1 MALEY
6 YKIKNLSNDTKLFSY
21 NSGSSSPGTQY
32 NINLQGLNSE
42 VIVQSFYPPINIPI
56 GISEAAFTSDSFYP
70 SQPGYAWLWN
80 DGNKVKYIK
89 INHNS
94 TNNFNISPY
103 ISDTRIISFA
113 MVGAK
118 DGSGNFI
125 YNPTSSQHVEDYYL
139 TNSIKKPGNY
149 SFLIIEQSP
158 SSNAVSDLTAGQR
171 NFNFESSGSYIWY
184 ATSSG
189 NIDNPNPTTGYS
201 SSLAQGYFP
210 QNIEDFGTTQF
221 IRGWA
226 GANYYVGGNLIPTNG
241 NLIDHLGNFNSGST
255 ERDMDGILSNP
266 NNFFPYTSS
275 VLSWFINSPTS
286 SIHIPSNS
294 FGTYTGQPNSFKL
307 GPSYRNTSSES
318 PYGDAVYGD
327 DRFEYGGS
335 GADDF
340 LSYYYRE
347 DTNEI
352 LVYDPSNISHE
363 DKKPSPLYYP
373 NARYN
378 SILVGIN
385 QPQTY
390 ITDEGH
396 EIEVGNGNQLIV
408 FRGQQSVGTGD
419 TNAWNYNR
427 YLHKPYKIYLLSETG
442 SNGNPARIVD
452 AYVSFSSSLAS
463 ERPYDGA
470 YTFESYGQDD
480 LSLTASINLT
490 ASNAL
495 PLPPSNYGD
504 AEYGEDVYGGSGTIP
519 ANQTWKTASLDL
531 YMVDPNQSL
540 GSILTSSILYI
551 DDINTDNS
559 IRLKTVLSSSYIAP
573 GVALRLAVSV
583 DTGSLNPQVNSSLIV
598 TDYSM
603 SIAGPVPEIS
613 DIVPTY
619 LDNILQVPE
628 DCNPFV
634 GSALTSPLNNIVMDV
649 DYSSGS
655 TPINLPQI
663 LEQKAQKSE
672 IPESHYSTYGIAGP
686 RYEGSKTTGNII
698 NKFTEGDSGTYGK
711 SPVVEINKAYAGYFN
726 RIFDPYPLI
735 NNKTNFE
742 VKYIIDENGNASQPR
757 VGEYSFY
764 NLEGSLSEK
773 DNVKISVV
781 DKESE
786 ILYPLN
792 SFKKIFKTG
801 QSVSPILYSQVAA
814 AAYTSSIFVT
824 GKVPLSDDPI
834 EFKDLSFRAFENVPS
849 GRVKSFSYQQL
860 SPETLITG
868 SGENVICSYTSSEMV
883 PDNGGVAGDTFIPRS
898 DVSGSQGAGQGKPT
912 SDEYTYRVNYT
923 FETSRINRVKTANGK
938 KGVPGRST
946 KSSPDVGD
954 FYMKIVKNEQNAKL
968 QLESLYAD
976 VIHRNPNTTTGL
988 ETKSF
993 NVLNTAIYN
1002 GGINR
1007 QDIKMES
1014 DNVFRIHF
1022 NNDRFISAVTTT
1034 GTDGVD
1040 IRSGGSMI
1048 KVRWRVKLK
1057 MRTSGGGGFFSKST
1071 PIKQGDKIQTF
1082 VKGNMRGSTGG
1093 DDDIKQSWFF
1103 YSTSTGEYP
1112 GSADVNIS
1120 LEGTKSLPS
1129 PALDAQYWAFTGS
1142 TGDIIEMI
1150 APNGNIAYGRVG
1162 FKQQYMEYGNSGS
1175 YPPPIEGENPYRGSF
1190 NVPSGSEGSNGWKSS
1205 FLNNPDFIG
1214 GKEPTFLKFPPVRND
1229 WEVFPGDEIR
1239 FNNSEDLV
1247 YKIISVTPPISS
1259 TPIHPD
1265 EEIGRLKLQ
1274 LDREVSVEANLDFFL
1289 IRRYIKDEG
1298 NIIIDFPKPYGIPIA
1313 PNTATGLMFPEFPV
1327 KELNTNPDE
1336 VLKNLL
1342 EQKLIE

>member
-6 YKIKNLSNDTKLFSY
+6 YKIQNLSNDTKLFAY
-21 NSGSSSPGTQY
+21 TSGSSSPGDVYTV
-32 NINLQGLNSE
+32 NIQGLNNE
-42 VIVQSFYPPINIPI
+42 VIVQSFTPPTNIPI
-56 GISEAAFTSDSFYP
+56 GVSEAAFISDDFYP

-89 INHNS
+89 IHHDS
-94 TNNFNISPY
+94 TNNFNITPY
-103 ISDTRIISFA
+103 ISDTKVISFA
-113 MVGAK
+113 MIGAK
-118 DGSGNFI
+118 NSSNEFM
-125 YNPTSSQHVEDYYL
+125 YSPTASQHVEDYHL
-139 TNSIKKPGNY
+139 SNSTKKPNNY
-149 SFLIIEQSP
+149 SFLAVEQP
-158 SSNAVSDLTAGQR
+158 LSSEAVSDLTAGQR

-189 NIDNPNPTTGYS
+189 NIDNPIPTTGYS

-226 GANYYVGGNLIPTNG
+226 NANYYIGGNLTPTNG

-286 SIHIPSNS
+286 SIHIPGSS

-327 DRFEYGGS
+327 NIFEYGGS

-340 LSYYYRE
+340 VSYYYRE

-363 DKKPSPLYYP
+363 DKKSSPLYYP

-378 SILVGIN
+378 SILVGPN

-390 ITDEGH
+390 TTDEGH
-396 EIEVGNGNQLIV
+396 EIEVGSNNQLIV

-427 YLHKPYKIYLLSETG
+427 YLHKPYKIYLLSEIG

-470 YTFESYGQDD
+470 YVFESYGQDD

-531 YMVDPNQSL
+531 YMADPNQSL

-559 IRLKTVLSSSYIAP
+559 IRLKTVLSSSYISP

-634 GSALTSPLNNIVMDV
+634 GNALVSPTNNKIMKV
-649 DYSSGS
+649 DYSNG
-655 TPINLPQI
+655 TLVPNNLSQI
-663 LEQKAQKSE
+663 LDKTATKAE
-672 IPESHYSTYGIAGP
+672 IPPSHYSTYGISGI
-686 RYEGSKTTGNII
+686 RYTGSNMSSDKYNIY
-698 NKFTEGDSGTYGK
+698 TEGFDTGTYGK
-711 SPVVEINKAYAGYFN
+711 TATIDIKKAYSGYFN
-726 RIFDPYPLI
+726 RIYDPYPVL
-735 NNKTNFE
+735 NQKTSFE
-742 VKYIIDENGNASQPR
+742 IKYIIDENGNASQPR
-757 VGEYSFY
+757 IGDYSFY
-764 NLEGSLSEK
+764 NLEGSLSEGEQARLA
-773 DNVKISVV
+773 VT

-786 ILYPLN
+786 ILYSLN
-792 SFKKIFKTG
+792 SNRKIFKTG
-801 QSVSPILYSQVAA
+801 KKAIPILYSQVAA
-814 AAYTSSIFVT
+814 RAYTSSIFIT
-824 GKVPLSDDPI
+824 GKEPLNDDPV
-834 EFKDLSFRAFENVPS
+834 EFKDYSFRAFETVS
-849 GRVKSFSYQQL
+849 TGRIRSFIDQTL
-860 SPETLITG
+860 SPANVITS
-868 SGENVICSYTSSEMV
+868 SGENVTSSYDPELGLTTL
-883 PDNGGVAGDTFIPRS
+883 PITDI
-898 DVSGSQGAGQGKPT
+898 SGSQGAGNGKPL
-912 SDEYTYRVNYT
+912 SDDYTYRVNYT
-923 FETSRINRVKTANGK
+923 FETSRPVTTKTSNGSFWK
-938 KGVPGRST
+938 KSGDDTS
-946 KSSPDVGD
+946 VGN
-954 FYMKIVKNEQNAKL
+954 FYMNIKKNNQKAKI

-976 VIHRNPNTTTGL
+976 CIHINPNTSTGVEAKTFDAKQLLSSDIHL
-988 ETKSF
+988 EENSRR
-993 NVLNTAIYN
+993 L
-1002 GGINR
+1002 
-1007 QDIKMES
+1007 
-1014 DNVFRIHF
+1014 RIHF
-1022 NNDRFISAVTTT
+1022 NASRFTNAANQANTNAT
-1034 GTDGVD
+1034 D
-1040 IRSGGSMI
+1040 IRYGGSFV

-1057 MRTSGGGGFFSKST
+1057 LSSGGGFFNHST
-1071 PIKQGDKIQTF
+1071 PIRQGDTIETN
-1082 VKGNMRGSTGG
+1082 VGG
-1093 DDDIKQSWFF
+1093 YFINSSDGELSPNQNWFF
-1103 YSTSTGEYP
+1103 YSTSTGDYP
-1112 GSADVNIS
+1112 GKADVQIA

-1129 PALDAQYWAFTGS
+1129 PAISANYWAFTGS
-1142 TGDIIEMI
+1142 SNDTIELI
-1150 APNGNIAYGRVG
+1150 SENGNIAYGKTG
-1162 FKQQYMEYGNSGS
+1162 FKQQYMEYGTSGS
-1175 YPPPIEGENPYRGSF
+1175 YITSSLPEDEEDEGFNGSF
-1190 NVPSGSEGSNGWKSS
+1190 NCPSGSDNNPGWKDDYIK
-1205 FLNNPDFIG
+1205 NPDFVG
-1214 GKEPTFLKFPPVRND
+1214 GKEPNFLQFPPVRSD
-1229 WEVFPGDEIR
+1229 WEVFSGDEIR
-1239 FNNSEDLV
+1239 FQNDEDQV
-1247 YKIISVTPPISS
+1247 YKIVEVLPPS
-1259 TPIHPD
+1259 TQPTVG
-1265 EEIGRLKLQ
+1265 EEKIGRLKLV
-1274 LDREVSVEANLDFFL
+1274 LSRPIDSSVDLNFFL
-1289 IRRYIKDEG
+1289 IRRYVKDEG
-1298 NIIIDFPKPYGIPIA
+1298 NIIIDFPKPYGIPIE
-1313 PNTATGLMFPEFPV
+1313 PNSSTGLMFPEYPV
-1327 KELNTNPDE
+1327 EELSTNPDE